1 MAPSIPI
8 PSGFSSGASKLQLA
22 NHTVRAGVGT
32 FNKEIPRYESKIL
45 LRAEVLS
52 PLLCGLWK

>member
-22 NHTVRAGVGT
+22 IARRRAGVGI
-32 FNKEIPRYESKIL
+32 FNKEIPRYESKTL
-45 LRAEVLS
+45 LRAEVLP